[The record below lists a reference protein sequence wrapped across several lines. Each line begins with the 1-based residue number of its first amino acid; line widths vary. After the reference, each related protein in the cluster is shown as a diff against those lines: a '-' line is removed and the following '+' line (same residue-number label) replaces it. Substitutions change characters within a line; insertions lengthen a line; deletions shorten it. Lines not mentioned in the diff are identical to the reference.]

1 MSHSHKGVLAKK
13 FLEEHKPAHPDAYKS
28 FNAPKNV
35 TLHDLTNE
43 QLVGELK
50 KRSDAARESV

>member
-28 FNAPKNV
+28 FNAPKNF
-35 TLHDLTNE
+35 TLDDISDE
-43 QLVGELK
+43 QLIAALK
-50 KRSDAARESV
+50 KRSDAAREAV